1 MRNILSSLTSS
12 EKNRILEMHKTA
24 TKNHYLN
31 ELESMKP
38 EPVPTGKVY
47 IGTFAFDEGKAN
59 MTNETR
65 QDLIDEIKEII
76 KDSIPTIQKF
86 QNSPFKLP
94 KMFEVNVGTS
104 STGTPE
110 ANASVAKKRKS
121 LFEEIIKSALRS
133 FNIREDIIEKIYSLQ
148 STSYY
153 TPSKLDFNFYD
164 ARKIKPN
171 DKERFGVLKIM
182 TITTM
187 GLNDANLNVASFKV
201 QSPDITKSKSVKNPD
216 DMYNLWGLWDSGYHT
231 EYYIEPDQDS
241 IYAGVKMIKTYSD
254 VKDLNSQL
262 VNARKGGV
270 AKVINDK
277 LTDPNKFIEACSTIK
292 KAFERSG
299 KSTTAVDCRRMGDL
313 YIEF

>member
-1 MRNILSSLTSS
+1 
-12 EKNRILEMHKTA
+12 MHKSA

-31 ELESMKP
+31 ESKTMKP

-47 IGTFAFDEGKAN
+47 VGTFAFDEGKAN
-59 MTNETR
+59 MTKETK

-76 KDSIPTIQKF
+76 KNSIPTIQKF
-86 QNSPFKLP
+86 QDSQFKLP

-110 ANASVAKKRKS
+110 ANALVAKKRKF
-121 LFEEIIKSALRS
+121 LFEGIIKSALRS

-148 STSYY
+148 SASYY

-164 ARKIKPN
+164 AKKIKPN

-187 GLNDANLNVASFKV
+187 GLDDSNLSVASYKI
-201 QSPDITKSKSVKNPD
+201 QSPDVTKSKFVKNPD
-216 DMYNLWGLWDSGYHT
+216 DLYNLWGLWDSGYRT
-231 EYYIEPDQDS
+231 VYYKEPDQDS

-254 VKDLNSQL
+254 VKDLDTQL

-270 AKVINDK
+270 ATVINDK
-277 LTDPNKFIEACSTIK
+277 LTNPTKFLNACSIIK

-299 KSTTAVDCRRMGDL
+299 KSATAVDCRTMGDL